1 MEKVICRNSA
11 TGRTMT
17 FEYGDTV
24 FLEGV
29 DDIGAAK
36 FSIAT
41 SKDTGVDGEAVEGES
56 QDARH
61 PVIRAKV
68 LSDYDT
74 IRDQLDAV
82 FQEGVDGTMEVYRED
97 GTRRVA
103 TYRPE
108 GWELPF
114 HGVIRDLTVNLLCAD
129 PKFYDPEEEY
139 TTMASWRSM
148 LRFPL
153 VFHSPFI
160 ISEHVANLLATITN
174 PSSTAQ
180 ALRIVFTATGEVT
193 NPFLT
198 DVNRQETLQ
207 IGTQNKPFILHNGET
222 ITVTTSLSNMHIM
235 LTSRGVETE
244 ITNKAVWPIAWL
256 KLQPGEN
263 LFRYGAASGEQ
274 SLQVQIWHRQSYG
287 GA

>member
-17 FEYGDTV
+17 FEYGNTV

-68 LSDYDT
+68 LSDYDA

-207 IGTQNKPFILHNGET
+207 IGTPNKPFILHNGET

-235 LTSRGVETE
+235 LTSRGVEAE

>member
-1 MEKVICRNSA
+1 MEKVVCKNSA

-17 FEYGDTV
+17 FEYGDVV

-29 DDIGAAK
+29 DDIGVAN
-36 FSIAT
+36 FTIAT
-41 SKDTGVDGEAVEGES
+41 SKDTGVDGETVEGES

-61 PVIRAKV
+61 PVIRAYV

-82 FQEGVDGTMEVYRED
+82 FQEGVDGTMEIYRED
-97 GTRRVA
+97 GTLRVT

-114 HGVIRDLTVNLLCAD
+114 TGIVRQLTVKLLCPD

-153 VFHSPFI
+153 TFHSPFI

-198 DVNRQETLQ
+198 DVKRQETLQ
-207 IGTQNKPFILHNGET
+207 VGTVNKPFVMHNGDV

-235 LTSRGVETE
+235 LTSGGVETE
-244 ITNKAVWPIAWL
+244 ITNRATWPVAWL

-263 LFRYGAASGEQ
+263 LYRYGALSGEQ

>member
-1 MEKVICRNSA
+1 MEKVICKNSV
-11 TGRTMT
+11 TGRTMA
-17 FEYGDTV
+17 FEYGNVV
-24 FLEGV
+24 FLQGV
-29 DDIGAAK
+29 DDVGAAN
-36 FSIAT
+36 FTIET
-41 SKDTGVDGEAVEGES
+41 SKDTGVDGETFEGGS

-61 PVIRAKV
+61 PVIRAYV
-68 LSDYDT
+68 LSNYDA

-82 FQEGVDGTMEVYRED
+82 FQKGVDGVLEIYRED

-114 HGVIRDLTVNLLCAD
+114 TGVIRELTVKLLCAD
-129 PKFYDPEEEY
+129 PLFYDPEEEY
-139 TTMASWRSM
+139 TTMAAWRSL
-148 LRFPL
+148 LRFPIT
-153 VFHSPFI
+153 FHSPFA
-160 ISEHVANLLATITN
+160 ISEHVANLLATINN

-180 ALRIVFTATGEVT
+180 ALRIVFSATGEVT

-198 DVNRQETLQ
+198 DVKRQETLQ
-207 IGTQNKPFILHNGET
+207 IGTVNKPFVMHNGDV

-235 LTSRGVETE
+235 LTSGGVTTE
-244 ITNKAVWPIAWL
+244 ITNKAVWPVVWL

-263 LFRYGAASGEQ
+263 LYRYGASSGEQ
-274 SLQVQIWHRQSYG
+274 SLQVKIWHRQSYG

>member
-1 MEKVICRNSA
+1 MEKVVCKNST
-11 TGRTMT
+11 TGRAMT
-17 FEYGDTV
+17 FEYGDVV
-24 FLEGV
+24 FLTGV

-36 FSIAT
+36 FTISS
-41 SKDTGVDGEAVEGES
+41 SKDTGVDGETVEGES

-61 PVIRAKV
+61 PVIRAYV
-68 LSDYDT
+68 LSDYDK

-82 FQEGVDGTMEVYRED
+82 FQKGVDGILEVWRED

-114 HGVIRDLTVNLLCAD
+114 TGVVRELTVNLLCAD

-139 TTMASWRSM
+139 TTMATWKSM

-153 VFHSPFI
+153 TFHSPFT
-160 ISEHVANLLATITN
+160 ISRRIANLLATITN
-174 PSSTAQ
+174 PSSADQ
-180 ALRIVFTATGEVT
+180 ALRIVFTATGEVV
-193 NPFLT
+193 NPFLI
-198 DVNRQETLQ
+198 DVKRQDTLQ
-207 IGTQNKPFILHNGET
+207 IGTQERPFVMHNGDR

-235 LTSRGVETE
+235 LTSGGLETE

-256 KLQPGEN
+256 KLKPGEN
-263 LFRYGAASGEQ
+263 IYRYGALSGEQ
-274 SLQVQIWHRQSYG
+274 SMQVQIWHRQSYG

>member
-1 MEKVICRNSA
+1 MEKVVCKNSA

-17 FEYGDTV
+17 FEYGDVV

-29 DDIGAAK
+29 DDVGTAK
-36 FSIAT
+36 FSVAT
-41 SKDTGVDGEAVEGES
+41 SKNTGVDGETVEGES

-61 PVIRAKV
+61 PVIRALV
-68 LSDYDT
+68 LSDYDA

-82 FQEGVDGTMEVYRED
+82 FQEGVDGTLEVWRDD

-108 GWELPF
+108 GWELPST
-114 HGVIRDLTVNLLCAD
+114 GVIRTLTVNLLCAD

-139 TTMASWRSM
+139 TTMASWRSL
-148 LRFPL
+148 LRFPIR
-153 VFHSPFI
+153 FHSPFA
-160 ISEHVANLLATITN
+160 ISERIANLLATITN
-174 PSSTAQ
+174 PSSTQQ
-180 ALRIVFTATGEVT
+180 ALRIIFAATGEVK

-198 DVNRQETLQ
+198 DVKRHNTLQ
-207 IGTQNKPFILHNGET
+207 IGTDAKPFVMHNGEK
-222 ITVTTSLSNMHIM
+222 IIVTTALSDMHII
-235 LTSRGVETE
+235 LVSGGTERE
-244 ITNKAVWPIAWL
+244 ITNKAMWPVAWL

-263 LFRYGAASGEQ
+263 LYRYGAASGEQ

>member
-68 LSDYDT
+68 LSDYDA

-129 PKFYDPEEEY
+129 PKFYDPEEKY

>member
-1 MEKVICRNSA
+1 MEKVVCKNSA

-17 FEYGDTV
+17 FEYGDVV

-29 DDIGAAK
+29 DDIGAAN
-36 FSIAT
+36 FTIST
-41 SKDTGVDGEAVEGES
+41 SKNTGVDGETVEGES

-61 PVIRAKV
+61 PVIRAYV

-82 FQEGVDGTMEVYRED
+82 FQEGVDGTMEIYRED
-97 GTRRVA
+97 GTCRVT

-108 GWELPF
+108 GWELPLS
-114 HGVIRDLTVNLLCAD
+114 GIVRQLTVKLLCGD

-148 LRFPL
+148 LKFPL
-153 VFHSPFI
+153 VFHSPFT

-198 DVNRQETLQ
+198 DVKRQETLQ
-207 IGTQNKPFILHNGET
+207 VGTAKKPFAMHNGDT

-235 LTSRGVETE
+235 LTSGGVETE
-244 ITNKAVWPIAWL
+244 ITNRATWPVAWL

-263 LFRYGAASGEQ
+263 LYRYGALSGEQ

>member
-153 VFHSPFI
+153 IFHSPFI

-207 IGTQNKPFILHNGET
+207 IGTANKPFILHNGET

>member
-1 MEKVICRNSA
+1 MKKVVCKNSA
-11 TGRTMT
+11 TGRTME
-17 FEYGDTV
+17 FEYGDVV

-29 DDIGAAK
+29 DDIGAAN
-36 FSIAT
+36 FTIST
-41 SKDTGVDGEAVEGES
+41 SKDTGVDGETVEGES

-61 PVIRAKV
+61 PVIRAYV

-82 FQEGVDGTMEVYRED
+82 FQEGVDGTMEIYRED
-97 GTRRVA
+97 GTRRVT

-114 HGVIRDLTVNLLCAD
+114 TGVIRQLTVKLLCPD

-148 LRFPL
+148 LKFPL
-153 VFHSPFI
+153 VFHSPFT

-180 ALRIVFTATGEVT
+180 ALRIVFAATGEVT
-193 NPFLT
+193 NPFLI
-198 DVNRQETLQ
+198 DVKRQETLQ
-207 IGTQNKPFILHNGET
+207 VGTAKKPFVMHNGDI

-235 LTSRGVETE
+235 LTSGGVETE
-244 ITNKAVWPIAWL
+244 ITNRATWPVAWL

-263 LFRYGAASGEQ
+263 LYRYGALSGEQ

>member
-1 MEKVICRNSA
+1 MEKVVCRNSV
-11 TGRTMT
+11 TGRTIT
-17 FEYGDTV
+17 FEYGDVV

-29 DDIGAAK
+29 DDIGAAN
-36 FSIAT
+36 FTVAT
-41 SKDTGVDGEAVEGES
+41 SKDTCVDGETVEGES
-56 QDARH
+56 QNARH
-61 PVIRAKV
+61 PVIRAYV
-68 LSDYDT
+68 LSDYDI

-82 FQEGVDGTMEVYRED
+82 FQKGVDGIMEIYRED
-97 GTRRVA
+97 GTYRVA

-114 HGVIRDLTVNLLCAD
+114 TGIVRQLTVKLLCAD
-129 PKFYDPEEEY
+129 PKFYDPEEKY
-139 TTMASWRSM
+139 TTMASWLPL

-153 VFHSPFI
+153 TFYSPFA
-160 ISEHVANLLATITN
+160 ISEHVANLLATIIN
-174 PSSTAQ
+174 PSSAAQ

-198 DVNRQETLQ
+198 DVKRHETLQ
-207 IGTQNKPFILHNGET
+207 IGTANKPFVMHNGDI

-235 LTSRGVETE
+235 LTCGGVETE
-244 ITNKAVWPIAWL
+244 ITNRATWPVAWL
-256 KLQPGEN
+256 KLHPGEN
-263 LFRYGAASGEQ
+263 LYRYGALSGEQ

>member
-1 MEKVICRNSA
+1 MEKVVCKNSA

-29 DDIGAAK
+29 DDIGAAN
-36 FSIAT
+36 FTIAT
-41 SKDTGVDGEAVEGES
+41 SKDTGVDGETVEGES

-61 PVIRAKV
+61 PVIRAYV

-82 FQEGVDGTMEVYRED
+82 FQEGVDGTMEIYRED

-114 HGVIRDLTVNLLCAD
+114 TGVVRQLTVKLLCAD

-148 LRFPL
+148 LKFPL
-153 VFHSPFI
+153 VFHSPFT

-193 NPFLT
+193 NPFLI
-198 DVNRQETLQ
+198 DVNRQESLQ
-207 IGTQNKPFILHNGET
+207 VGTVNKPFTMHNGDT
-222 ITVTTSLSNMHIM
+222 ITVTTALSNMHIM
-235 LTSRGVETE
+235 LTSGGVETE
-244 ITNKAVWPIAWL
+244 ITNRATWPVAWL

-263 LFRYGAASGEQ
+263 LYRYGALSGEQ

>member
-68 LSDYDT
+68 LSDYDV

-207 IGTQNKPFILHNGET
+207 IGTPNKPFILHNGET

-235 LTSRGVETE
+235 LTSRGMETE

>member
-1 MEKVICRNSA
+1 MEKVVCRNNE

-17 FEYGDTV
+17 FEYGDDV

-29 DDIGAAK
+29 DDVGTAK
-36 FSIAT
+36 FAIAT
-41 SKDTGVDGEAVEGES
+41 SKDTGVDGETVEGES

-61 PVIRAKV
+61 PVIRAFV

-82 FQEGVDGTMEVYRED
+82 FQQGVDGTLEVWRAD

-108 GWELPF
+108 GWSLPN
-114 HGVIRDLTVNLLCAD
+114 HGIIRPLTVNLFCAD
-129 PKFYDPEEEY
+129 PKFYDPVEEM
-139 TTMASWRSM
+139 TTMASWRSK

-153 VFHSPFI
+153 RFQSTFA

-174 PSSTAQ
+174 PSSTEQ
-180 ALRIVFTATGEVT
+180 PLRIVFAATGEVT
-193 NPFLT
+193 NPFLA
-198 DVNRQETLQ
+198 DVKRQKVLKV
-207 IGTQNKPFILHNGET
+207 GTEQKPFVMHNGDKIE
-222 ITVTTSLSNMHIM
+222 VTTALSNMHIM
-235 LTSRGVETE
+235 LNTAGQKTE
-244 ITNKAVWPIAWL
+244 ITNKAVWPVAWL

-263 LFRYGAASGEQ
+263 LYRYGADAGEQ

>member
-11 TGRTMT
+11 TGRTMA

-82 FQEGVDGTMEVYRED
+82 FQEGADGTMEVYRED

-207 IGTQNKPFILHNGET
+207 IGTPNKPFILHNGET

-235 LTSRGVETE
+235 LTSRGMETE

>member
-1 MEKVICRNSA
+1 MERVVCKNSA

-17 FEYGDTV
+17 FEYGDVV
-24 FLEGV
+24 FLAGV
-29 DDIGAAK
+29 DDIGAAE
-36 FSIAT
+36 FSIKT
-41 SKDTGVDGEAVEGES
+41 SKDTGVDGVTVEGES

-61 PVIRAKV
+61 PVIRAYV
-68 LSDYDT
+68 LSDYDA

-82 FQEGVDGTMEVYRED
+82 FQEGVDGTLEIWREN
-97 GTRRVA
+97 GTCRVA

-108 GWELPF
+108 GWDLPF
-114 HGVIRDLTVNLLCAD
+114 TGVVRELTVKLLCAD

-139 TTMASWRSM
+139 TTMASWRSL

-153 VFHSPFI
+153 HFHSPFA

-198 DVNRQETLQ
+198 DVKRHNALK
-207 IGTQNKPFILHNGET
+207 IGTTGKPFVMHNGDK
-222 ITVTTSLSNMHIM
+222 IVVTTSLSNMHIM
-235 LTSRGVETE
+235 LYSGGVETE
-244 ITNKAVWPIAWL
+244 ITNKAVWPVAWL

-263 LFRYGAASGEQ
+263 LYRYGADAGEQ

>member
-1 MEKVICRNSA
+1 MEKVVCKNSA

-17 FEYGDTV
+17 FEYGDVV

-29 DDIGAAK
+29 DDIGAAN
-36 FSIAT
+36 FTIST
-41 SKDTGVDGEAVEGES
+41 SKDTGVDGETVEGES

-61 PVIRAKV
+61 PVIRAYV
-68 LSDYDT
+68 LSDYDA

-82 FQEGVDGTMEVYRED
+82 FQEGVDGTMEIYRED

-114 HGVIRDLTVNLLCAD
+114 TGVVRQLTVKLLCPD

-153 VFHSPFI
+153 TFHSPFT

-198 DVNRQETLQ
+198 DVKRQDTLQ
-207 IGTQNKPFILHNGET
+207 IGTANKPFVMHNGDV

-235 LTSRGVETE
+235 LNSGGVETE
-244 ITNKAVWPIAWL
+244 ITNRAAWPVAWL

-263 LFRYGAASGEQ
+263 LYRYGALSGEQ

>member
-68 LSDYDT
+68 LSDYDV

-207 IGTQNKPFILHNGET
+207 IGTPNKPFILHNGET

>member
-1 MEKVICRNSA
+1 MEKIVCTNGA
-11 TGRTMT
+11 TGRSMT
-17 FEYGDTV
+17 FEYGDVV
-24 FLEGV
+24 FLAGV
-29 DDIGAAK
+29 DDIGAAN
-36 FSIAT
+36 FSIST
-41 SKDTGVDGEAVEGES
+41 SKDTGVDGVAVEGES

-61 PVIRAKV
+61 PVIRAFV

-74 IRDQLDAV
+74 IRNQLDAV
-82 FQEGVDGTMEVYRED
+82 FQQGVDGTMEVWRED
-97 GTRRVA
+97 GTSRVA

-114 HGVIRDLTVNLLCAD
+114 TGIVRELTVKLLCAD

-139 TTMASWRSM
+139 TTMATWKSM

-153 VFHSPFI
+153 TFHSPFY
-160 ISEHVANLLATITN
+160 ISKRMSNLLSTITN
-174 PSSTAQ
+174 PSSTDQ

-198 DVNRQETLQ
+198 DVKRQETLQ
-207 IGTQNKPFILHNGET
+207 VGTANKPFVMHNGEKVT
-222 ITVTTSLSNMHIM
+222 ITTSLSNMHII
-235 LTSRGVETE
+235 LTSGGIDTE
-244 ITNKAVWPIAWL
+244 ITNKAVWPVAWL
-256 KLQPGEN
+256 KLHPGEN
-263 LFRYGAASGEQ
+263 LYRYGAASGEQ

>member
-1 MEKVICRNSA
+1 MEKIVCTNGA
-11 TGRTMT
+11 TGRSMT
-17 FEYGDTV
+17 FEYGDVV
-24 FLEGV
+24 FLAGV
-29 DDIGAAK
+29 DDIGAAN
-36 FSIAT
+36 FSIST
-41 SKDTGVDGEAVEGES
+41 SKDTGVDGVAVEGES

-61 PVIRAKV
+61 PVIRAYV

-74 IRDQLDAV
+74 IRNQLDAV
-82 FQEGVDGTMEVYRED
+82 FQQGVDGTMEVWRED
-97 GTRRVA
+97 GTSRVA

-114 HGVIRDLTVNLLCAD
+114 TGIVRELTVKLLCAD

-139 TTMASWRSM
+139 TTMATWKSM

-153 VFHSPFI
+153 TFHSPFY
-160 ISEHVANLLATITN
+160 ISKRMSNLLSTITN
-174 PSSTAQ
+174 PSSTDQ

-198 DVNRQETLQ
+198 DVKRQETLQ
-207 IGTQNKPFILHNGET
+207 VGTTNKPFVMHNGEKVT
-222 ITVTTSLSNMHIM
+222 ITTSLSNMHII
-235 LTSRGVETE
+235 LTSGGVDTE
-244 ITNKAVWPIAWL
+244 ITNKAVWPVAWL
-256 KLQPGEN
+256 KLHPGEN
-263 LFRYGAASGEQ
+263 LYRYGAASGEQ

>member
-1 MEKVICRNSA
+1 MEKIICKNGA

-17 FEYGDTV
+17 FEYGDVV

-29 DDIGAAK
+29 DDIGAAN
-36 FSIAT
+36 FTIST
-41 SKDTGVDGEAVEGES
+41 SKDTGVDGETVEGES

-61 PVIRAKV
+61 PVIRAYV
-68 LSDYDT
+68 LSDYDK

-108 GWELPF
+108 GWELAF
-114 HGVIRDLTVNLLCAD
+114 TGIVRQLTVKLLCAD
-129 PKFYDPEEEY
+129 PKFYDPEEEF
-139 TTMASWRSM
+139 TTMASWQS
-148 LRFPL
+148 LFRFPL
-153 VFHSPFI
+153 TFHSPFA
-160 ISEHVANLLATITN
+160 ISKHVSNLLATITN

-180 ALRIVFTATGEVT
+180 ALRIIFTATGEVT

-198 DVNRQETLQ
+198 DVKRRDTLQ
-207 IGTQNKPFILHNGET
+207 IGTNTKPFVMHNGDK

-235 LTSRGVETE
+235 LTSGGVETE
-244 ITNKAVWPIAWL
+244 ITNRAVWPVAWL

-263 LFRYGAASGEQ
+263 LYRYGALTGEQ
-274 SLQVQIWHRQSYG
+274 SLQVQIWYRQSYG

>member
-1 MEKVICRNSA
+1 MEKVVCKNSA
-11 TGRTMT
+11 TGRTIT
-17 FEYGDTV
+17 FEYGDVV

-29 DDIGAAK
+29 DDIGAAN
-36 FSIAT
+36 FTIAT
-41 SKDTGVDGEAVEGES
+41 SKETGLDGETIEGES

-61 PVIRAKV
+61 PVIRAYV

-82 FQEGVDGTMEVYRED
+82 FQKGVDGLMEIYRED
-97 GTRRVA
+97 GTCRVA

-108 GWELPF
+108 GWDLPF
-114 HGVIRDLTVNLLCAD
+114 TGVIRYLTVKLLCAD
-129 PKFYDPEEEY
+129 PKFYDPEEKY
-139 TTMASWRSM
+139 TTMASWRPL

-153 VFHSPFI
+153 TFKSPFA

-193 NPFLT
+193 NPFLI
-198 DVNRQETLQ
+198 DVKRQETLQ
-207 IGTQNKPFILHNGET
+207 VGTTKKPFVMHNGDI

-235 LTSRGVETE
+235 LTSGGVQTE
-244 ITNKAVWPIAWL
+244 ITNRATWPVAWL

-263 LFRYGAASGEQ
+263 LYRYGALSGEQ

>member
-1 MEKVICRNSA
+1 MKKVVCKNSA
-11 TGRTMT
+11 TGRTME
-17 FEYGDTV
+17 FEYGNVV

-29 DDIGAAK
+29 DDIGAAN
-36 FSIAT
+36 FTIST
-41 SKDTGVDGEAVEGES
+41 SKDTGVDGETVEGES

-61 PVIRAKV
+61 PVIRAYV

-82 FQEGVDGTMEVYRED
+82 FQKGVDGTMEIYRED
-97 GTRRVA
+97 GTCRVT

-114 HGVIRDLTVNLLCAD
+114 TGIIRQLTVKLLCTD
-129 PKFYDPEEEY
+129 PKFYDPEEAY

-148 LRFPL
+148 LKFPI
-153 VFHSPFI
+153 VFHSPFT

-180 ALRIVFTATGEVT
+180 ALRIVFAATGEVT
-193 NPFLT
+193 NPFLI
-198 DVNRQETLQ
+198 DVKRQETLQ
-207 IGTQNKPFILHNGET
+207 VGTVKKPFVMHNGDI

-235 LTSRGVETE
+235 LTSGGVETE
-244 ITNKAVWPIAWL
+244 ITNRATWPVAWL

-263 LFRYGAASGEQ
+263 LYRYGALSGEQ

>member
-1 MEKVICRNSA
+1 MEKVVCKNSA

-17 FEYGDTV
+17 FEYGNVV

-29 DDIGAAK
+29 DDIGAAN
-36 FSIAT
+36 FTIAT
-41 SKDTGVDGEAVEGES
+41 SKNTGVDGETVEGES

-61 PVIRAKV
+61 PVIRAYV

-82 FQEGVDGTMEVYRED
+82 FQEGVDGTMEIYRED
-97 GTRRVA
+97 GTCRVT

-114 HGVIRDLTVNLLCAD
+114 SGIVRQLTVKLLCAD

-139 TTMASWRSM
+139 TTMASWCSM

-153 VFHSPFI
+153 TFHSPFT

-193 NPFLT
+193 NPFLI
-198 DVNRQETLQ
+198 DVKRQETLQ
-207 IGTQNKPFILHNGET
+207 VGTTKKPFVMHNGDT

-235 LTSRGVETE
+235 LTSGGVETE
-244 ITNKAVWPIAWL
+244 ITNRATWPVAWL

-263 LFRYGAASGEQ
+263 LYRYGALSGEQ

>member
-82 FQEGVDGTMEVYRED
+82 FQEGVDGTMEIYRED
-97 GTRRVA
+97 GTCRVA

-207 IGTQNKPFILHNGET
+207 IGTPNKPFILHNGET

-235 LTSRGVETE
+235 LTSRGMETE

>member
-1 MEKVICRNSA
+1 
-11 TGRTMT
+11 MT
-17 FEYGDTV
+17 FEYGDVV
-24 FLEGV
+24 FLQGV
-29 DDIGAAK
+29 DDIGAAS
-36 FSIAT
+36 FTVVT
-41 SKDTGVDGEAVEGES
+41 SKASGVDGETVEGES

-61 PVIRAKV
+61 PVIRAYV
-68 LSDYDT
+68 LSDYDI
-74 IRDQLDAV
+74 IRDQVDAV
-82 FQEGVDGTMEVYRED
+82 FQEGVDGTLEIYRED

-114 HGVIRDLTVNLLCAD
+114 SGVIRELTVKLFCAD

-139 TTMASWRSM
+139 TTMATWKSL

-153 VFHSPFI
+153 TFHSPFAV
-160 ISEHVANLLATITN
+160 SEHITNLLATIAN

-198 DVNRQETLQ
+198 DVKRQETLQ
-207 IGTQNKPFILHNGET
+207 IGTTNKPFVMHNGDT
-222 ITVTTSLSNMHIM
+222 ITVTTSLSDMHIM
-235 LTSRGVETE
+235 LTSSGVETE

-256 KLQPGEN
+256 KLHPGEN
-263 LFRYGAASGEQ
+263 LFRYGALSGEQ
-274 SLQVQIWHRQSYG
+274 SLQVQIWYRQSYG

>member
-1 MEKVICRNSA
+1 MEKVVCRNNA

-17 FEYGDTV
+17 FEYGDVV

-29 DDIGAAK
+29 DDVGTAK

-41 SKDTGVDGEAVEGES
+41 SKDTGVDGETVEGES

-61 PVIRAKV
+61 PVIRAYV
-68 LSDYDT
+68 FSNYDA

-82 FQEGVDGTMEVYRED
+82 FQKGVDGILEIYRDD
-97 GTRRVA
+97 GTHRVA

-114 HGVIRDLTVNLLCAD
+114 TGVIRELTVNLLCAD
-129 PKFYDPEEEY
+129 PLFYDPEEEY
-139 TTMASWRSM
+139 TTMAAWRSL
-148 LRFPL
+148 LRFPIT
-153 VFHSPFI
+153 FHSPFA
-160 ISEHVANLLATITN
+160 ISEHVANLLATIMN
-174 PSSTAQ
+174 QSSTAQ
-180 ALRIVFTATGEVT
+180 ALRIVFSATGEVT

-198 DVNRQETLQ
+198 DVKLQETLQ
-207 IGTQNKPFILHNGET
+207 VGTVNKPFVMHNGDV

-235 LTSRGVETE
+235 LTSGGVTTE
-244 ITNKAVWPIAWL
+244 ITNKAVWPISWL

-263 LFRYGAASGEQ
+263 LYRYGALSGEQ
-274 SLQVQIWHRQSYG
+274 SLQVKIWHRQSYG